1 MIATAGR
8 LEDAERDKIEEQVG
22 LYVRSSTENIR
33 KLEASINLVKG
44 LSPQSIAHR
53 HGVVMVPLMM
63 HQWMKDQASLFYQA
77 LEALA
82 ALRPVERCRP

>member
-1 MIATAGR
+1 MIASAGR

-44 LSPQSIAHR
+44 LSPQSVAHR
-53 HGVVMVPLMM
+53 HGVVRVS
-63 HQWMKDQASLFYQA
+63 WDIWDASSVH
-77 LEALA
+77 E
-82 ALRPVERCRP
+82 RPSEPFSSSPRSDLQL